1 MIGIFIVEG
10 VFMFFVV
17 VVIIFGEMVNDMG
30 LKKREGRVIKFY

>member
-17 VVIIFGEMVNDMG
+17 VVIIFREMVNDMG
-30 LKKREGRVIKFY
+30 LKKKEKGR

>member
-17 VVIIFGEMVNDMG
+17 VVIIFREMVNDMG
-30 LKKREGRVIKFY
+30 LKKKRREGD